1 MTARRFVSVP
11 LAFLAS
17 MLVVAPATGQ
27 VARAKAPAKTA
38 QAAAPVALDTAL
50 TVLPAGF
57 VGSTYDAL
65 ARYLSLPNPS
75 AGFYAIRLTPEGTCE
90 DHQIKPAYET
100 GKKRLSVM
108 FDGAHSSSTPGIEL
122 FCDRKIVGELNVTAS
137 SGEKFRAARIVE
149 RGNFIVPME
158 SELRWQSH
166 FEMYAEMPAADANA
180 LIERMAYYIVV
191 EPALQRAPA
200 ALVADSTR
208 EAATLERRDDL
219 TRVQTQI
226 YANSIWLYAVDPTT
240 RRVVAKGPLLPGSC
254 P

>member
-1 MTARRFVSVP
+1 MMARQLLSFPMAV
-11 LAFLAS
+11 LAS
-17 MLVVAPATGQ
+17 MLVVVPATGQ
-27 VARAKAPAKTA
+27 VARAKAPAKAA
-38 QAAAPVALDTAL
+38 QAAAPVPLDTAL
-50 TVLPAGF
+50 TMLPDGF

-65 ARYLSLPNPS
+65 ARYLARPTPS
-75 AGFYAIRLTPEGTCE
+75 AGFYAIRLTPEGLCE
-90 DHQIKPAYET
+90 EHQIKPAYET

-122 FCDRKIVGELNVTAS
+122 LCDRKIVGELNVTAS

-149 RGNFIVPME
+149 RGNFVVPME

-166 FEMYAEMPAADANA
+166 FEMYAEMPSAEANA

-191 EPALQRAPA
+191 EPALQRSPA
-200 ALVADSTR
+200 ALVVDSTR
-208 EAATLERRDDL
+208 ETATLDRRDDM

-226 YANSIWLYAVDPTT
+226 YASSIWLYAVDPTT
-240 RRVVAKGPLLPGSC
+240 RQVVVKGPLLPGSC